1 MITRTF
7 AILIFFFLI
16 PFIIIASTL
25 IIIFD
30 GKPIFFKQNRVGV
43 NNKIFKLYKFRTMKN
58 NTADVATHLLKKS
71 DSIYTKFG
79 KIYRKFSIDEIPQ
92 ILNIM
97 KGDLQF
103 IGPRPA
109 LYNQD
114 NLIKIRTSYGIHKI
128 IPGVTGWAQV
138 NGRDSLSIPQKV
150 ELDKFYMKNK
160 SLNLDLKI
168 LLLTVKRVLYGV
180 DVDV

>member
-1 MITRTF
+1 MINRIF
-7 AILIFFFLI
+7 AIIIFFLII
-16 PFIIIASTL
+16 PFIIIASSL
-25 IIIFD
+25 IIFFD
-30 GKPIFFKQNRVGV
+30 GKPVFFKQRRIGL

-58 NTADVATHLLKKS
+58 NTPDVATHLLKKS

-92 ILNIM
+92 ILNII
-97 KGDLQF
+97 KGDLNF

-114 NLIKIRTSYGIHKI
+114 DLIKLRTSYGIHKI
-128 IPGVTGWAQV
+128 VPGVTGWAQV

-150 ELDKFYMKNK
+150 ELDKFYMDNK
-160 SLNLDLKI
+160 SFTLDIKI
-168 LLLTVKRVLYGV
+168 LLLTVKRVLFGDNV
-180 DVDV
+180 DV

>member
-1 MITRTF
+1 MINRIF
-7 AILIFFFLI
+7 AIIIFFLLI
-16 PFIIIASTL
+16 PFIIIASSL
-25 IIIFD
+25 IIFFD
-30 GKPIFFKQNRVGV
+30 GKPVFFKQRRIGL

-58 NTADVATHLLKKS
+58 NTPDVATHLLKKS

-92 ILNIM
+92 ILNII
-97 KGDLQF
+97 KGDLNL

-114 NLIKIRTSYGIHKI
+114 DLIKLRTSYGIHKI
-128 IPGVTGWAQV
+128 VPGVTGWAQV

-150 ELDKFYMKNK
+150 ELDKFYMDNK
-160 SLNLDLKI
+160 SFTLDIKI
-168 LLLTVKRVLYGV
+168 LLLTVKRVLFGDNV
-180 DVDV
+180 DV